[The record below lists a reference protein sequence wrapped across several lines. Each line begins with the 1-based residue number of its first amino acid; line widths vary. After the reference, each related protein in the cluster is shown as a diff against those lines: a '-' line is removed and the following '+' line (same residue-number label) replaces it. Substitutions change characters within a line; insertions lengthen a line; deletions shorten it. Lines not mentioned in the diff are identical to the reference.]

1 MLKLA
6 ELCKGDIP
14 AISSAFGSALAEA
27 AAVCLE
33 SNSHTQ
39 GVEIEVR
46 GLKTSSYS
54 VTWPPASTQ
63 TFLTWNDSEN
73 ATEWG
78 AVGVAILI
86 ASLEIGYEIIR
97 QSRKGT
103 GFDYWMGDSTDPGF
117 EEKAGLEVS
126 GILNGDDRSV
136 RARVRRKITQTS
148 ISERSDLDFYVIVV
162 EFGRPIAEIQKNESH
177 R

>member
-6 ELCKGDIP
+6 DLCEGDIR
-14 AISSAFGSALAEA
+14 AISPALGTALAEA

-33 SNSHTQ
+33 LNSHNQ
-39 GVEIEVR
+39 GVRIKVR
-46 GLKTSSYS
+46 GHKTNSYK
-54 VTWPPASTQ
+54 VTWPPATPQS
-63 TFLTWNDSEN
+63 FLSWNDHDH

-86 ASLEIGYEIIR
+86 AKMEIGFEIIR

-103 GFDYWMGDSTDPGF
+103 GFDYWMGNSSDAGF

-136 RARVRRKITQTS
+136 QARVRKKIKQTS
-148 ISERSDLDFYVIVV
+148 NSERSDLEFYVVVV
-162 EFGRPIAEIQKNESH
+162 EFGRPIAEIQ
-177 R
+177 